1 MRQANLMALADP
13 AWIDVLR
20 AEAAKDGRSK
30 QAIADELGISR
41 TAVSLLCAGKYTAR
55 MDKVSA
61 KIAPKVMALY
71 SQQVW
76 CPHLR
81 APIGQSV
88 CTEHHSAPMTMS
100 DPDRLKQ
107 WAACRGCSQN
117 PENQKTGECDAV

>member
-1 MRQANLMALADP
+1 MRQANLMQLVDP

-20 AEAAKDGRSK
+20 AEAAKPGRTK
-30 QAIADELGISR
+30 QDIADELGISR
-41 TAVSLLCAGKYTAR
+41 PSVSLLCSGKYTAKLTR
-55 MDKVSA
+55 VSR

-71 SQQVW
+71 AQQVW

-81 APIGQSV
+81 AGISHGA
-88 CTEHHSAPMTMS
+88 CTENHSAPMTMS

-117 PENQKTGECDAV
+117 PENQKPGDDDAV